1 MAPPPSASPDPDRR
15 QPCPDPDPVETV
27 VVLAGGDRVDVAVAA
42 HLPAEAL
49 VIAADSGLELAAPLG
64 LAVGRVVGDLDSVD
78 PDVLAE
84 ARAAG
89 IPVDEYPQDKDRT
102 DLAIALDTALAHAP
116 DRIVVVGGHGGRL
129 DHLLGNAAL
138 MASSAYEDVEVVALM
153 GTARVTVLRGRPEPV
168 ATPLTGRVGELI
180 SLLPFHGEVAGV
192 TTRGLRFPLEDAA
205 LPAGSS
211 LGVSNEFAAPH
222 ASVALRSGV
231 LLAVQPDHL

>member
-1 MAPPPSASPDPDRR
+1 MAPPSTARPDPDQQSGREPAR
-15 QPCPDPDPVETV
+15 TV
-27 VVLAGGDRVDVAVAA
+27 VVLAGGDDVDDALAA

-49 VIAADSGLELAAPLG
+49 VVAADSGLELAAPLG
-64 LAVGRVVGDLDSVD
+64 LTVDRIVGDLDSVD
-78 PDVLAE
+78 PDLLAE
-84 ARAAG
+84 ARSAG

-102 DLAIALDTALAHAP
+102 DLAIALDTALEHAP

-138 MASSAYEDVEVVALM
+138 IASSTYEDVEVVALM
-153 GTARVTVLRGRPEPV
+153 GTARVTVLRGRPDPV
-168 ATPLTGRVGELI
+168 ATALTGKVGELV
-180 SLLPFHGEVAGV
+180 SLLPFHGEVTGV
-192 TTRGLRFPLEDAA
+192 TTRGLRFPLDDAA

-222 ASVALRSGV
+222 ASVSVRSGA